1 MASSF
6 CKTIYTKF
14 FRVKP
19 LELMLKIQENEQT
32 AGTGLRR
39 ELNLYDVIAYGIGST
54 VGAGLFVVTGKA
66 ARDFAGPAVS
76 LSFVFSAIACL
87 FSALCYAEFASRV
100 PVSGSAY
107 SFAYAS
113 VGEGIAW
120 FIGWNLTLEYGISA
134 AAIAR
139 GWSNYFV
146 EFCKAVGAP
155 PPWWLYDI
163 PLHLPPVLVSA
174 SPLAGIIV
182 FFCTILLLAG
192 VKESS
197 KMNIVITIVNLLLVG
212 FICFVGGTKV
222 ETANWEPFMP
232 YGLKGVF
239 SGAGFVFFSF
249 IGFDCVCTLAE
260 ELKNPQRDLPVGI
273 ISTLAIV
280 TILYVAVSLVITG
293 MVNYYDLDINSPL
306 SSAFSK
312 VNFHWASIIVA
323 LGSASTLT
331 ATTLC
336 SLFGQPR
343 IFYRMAKDGLL
354 FEKFGIV
361 SEKNGV
367 PTFGTIVTGIGAGI
381 LGVFLDID
389 ILTDMISI
397 GTLLAFSVVCISV
410 LVLRYRRDSK
420 RKDSDDDD
428 DENTTNRQG
437 IDGFD
442 RSNNNNNNNNNRNID
457 HQHTKQNIM
466 WKFYLIWY
474 LIFSFLFNLSWMSNQ
489 LYKYQSYSIIITFLF
504 AFLCVYQLSRIEQI
518 EFISQ
523 FKCPWVPWIPALG
536 IMFNMHLIMG
546 LPMSALYRLLV
557 WTFCGFA
564 FYFFYGIKHS
574 TLEKSEGYKTLKTES
589 PMMKNDVPSYGARD
603 A

>member
-66 ARDFAGPAVS
+66 ARVFAGPAVS

-182 FFCTILLLAG
+182 FFLYH
-192 VKESS
+192 
-197 KMNIVITIVNLLLVG
+197 
-212 FICFVGGTKV
+212 FI
-222 ETANWEPFMP
+222 
-232 YGLKGVF
+232 
-239 SGAGFVFFSF
+239 
-249 IGFDCVCTLAE
+249 IGWCE
-260 ELKNPQRDLPVGI
+260 GI
-273 ISTLAIV
+273 IQ
-280 TILYVAVSLVITG
+280 
-293 MVNYYDLDINSPL
+293 NE
-306 SSAFSK
+306 
-312 VNFHWASIIVA
+312 H
-323 LGSASTLT
+323 
-331 ATTLC
+331 
-336 SLFGQPR
+336 
-343 IFYRMAKDGLL
+343 
-354 FEKFGIV
+354 
-361 SEKNGV
+361 
-367 PTFGTIVTGIGAGI
+367 
-381 LGVFLDID
+381 
-389 ILTDMISI
+389 
-397 GTLLAFSVVCISV
+397 
-410 LVLRYRRDSK
+410 
-420 RKDSDDDD
+420 
-428 DENTTNRQG
+428 
-437 IDGFD
+437 
-442 RSNNNNNNNNNRNID
+442 SNNHCQFI
-457 HQHTKQNIM
+457 IS
-466 WKFYLIWY
+466 WFYMFCWWYESGNCKLGAIYAIW
-474 LIFSFLFNLSWMSNQ
+474 S
-489 LYKYQSYSIIITFLF
+489 
-504 AFLCVYQLSRIEQI
+504 
-518 EFISQ
+518 
-523 FKCPWVPWIPALG
+523 
-536 IMFNMHLIMG
+536 
-546 LPMSALYRLLV
+546 
-557 WTFCGFA
+557 
-564 FYFFYGIKHS
+564 
-574 TLEKSEGYKTLKTES
+574 
-589 PMMKNDVPSYGARD
+589 
-603 A
+603 

>member
-1 MASSF
+1 MSVLSS
-6 CKTIYTKF
+6 CQSVYGKF

-19 LELMLKIQENEQT
+19 LELMLKVQETESRS
-32 AGTGLRR
+32 GTGLRR
-39 ELNLYDVIAYGIGST
+39 TLSLCDVIAYGIGST

-113 VGEGIAW
+113 IGEGVAW

-155 PPWWLYDI
+155 PPRWLYDI
-163 PLHLPPVLVSA
+163 PLPLPPVLTSA

-182 FFCTILLLAG
+182 FLCTIMLLAG

-197 KMNIVITIVNLLLVG
+197 KMNIIITVVNLLLVG
-212 FICFVGGTKV
+212 FICFVGGTRV
-222 ETANWEPFMP
+222 EPSNWEPFMP

-260 ELKNPQRDLPVGI
+260 ELKNPQRDLPLGI
-273 ISTLAIV
+273 ITTLGIV
-280 TILYVAVSLVITG
+280 TFLYVAVSLVITG
-293 MVNYYDLDINSPL
+293 MVNYYDLNIDSPL

-312 VNFHWASIIVA
+312 VNFHWASIVVA

-354 FEKFGIV
+354 FEKFGFV
-361 SEKNGV
+361 SKKSGV
-367 PTFGTIVTGIGAGI
+367 PTFGTIVTGVGAGV

-410 LVLRYRRDSK
+410 LILRYRNNDK
-420 RKDSDDDD
+420 CKDSDDDND
-428 DENTTNRQG
+428 TV
-437 IDGFD
+437 
-442 RSNNNNNNNNNRNID
+442 
-457 HQHTKQNIM
+457 
-466 WKFYLIWY
+466 
-474 LIFSFLFNLSWMSNQ
+474 
-489 LYKYQSYSIIITFLF
+489 
-504 AFLCVYQLSRIEQI
+504 A
-518 EFISQ
+518 
-523 FKCPWVPWIPALG
+523 ALG
-536 IMFNMHLIMG
+536 IAFNMHLIMG
-546 LPMSALYRLLV
+546 LPTSALYRLLV
-557 WTFCGFA
+557 WTVCGLA
-564 FYFFYGIKHS
+564 FYFLYGMKHS
-574 TLEKSEGYKTLKTES
+574 TLEDSEGYETVKSES
-589 PMMKNDVPSYGARD
+589 PMMREKVPSYGAS